1 MDSLEA
7 IGACKRAAAART
19 PFFWGFDMA
28 HSPLSMLWIQRDRPP
43 RPLVSGEWAEVT
55 HCGAQSSAELRQR
68 RVERYR
74 GLRTPFWAYGAPG
87 SGVSINVGRTL
98 VASNWSHAVELLH
111 GAFGQ
116 RDAHGRGTSPTAGGR
131 ALLAAYTSVQIVN
144 HNEFYAGSAPRH
156 EIVMLHWRE
165 WESLAALATA
175 GTRDA
180 AALSRPPPAE
190 SVRCGRHPHLF
201 ACGTAHLRRFAHCG
215 NGAIRGAAF
224 AGIGLHSASCHDDEA
239 SSAPPAP
246 PPTCPNATASL
257 PPEACVQW
265 RARSRAVP
273 CEHNV
278 TFGCCG
284 DAMWV
289 AGCRGDFRCGGGK
302 LLRCG
307 DPFWKPGRAAHWCSC
322 VK

>member
-1 MDSLEA
+1 
-7 IGACKRAAAART
+7 
-19 PFFWGFDMA
+19 MA
-28 HSPLSMLWIQRDRPP
+28 YSPQSALWVQRDRPP
-43 RPLVSGEWAEVT
+43 RPLSSGEWAEVT

-98 VASNWSHAVELLH
+98 VARSWDHAVELLH

-116 RDAHGRGTSPTAGGR
+116 RDARGRGTPPTPEGR
-131 ALLAAYTSVQIVN
+131 ALLAAYTSVQVVN
-144 HNEFYAGSAPRH
+144 HAEFYAGSAPRH

-165 WESLAALATA
+165 WESLAELSTA
-175 GTRDA
+175 SMRDA
-180 AALSRPPPAE
+180 AGAGAKDTAQEGAAPDASGSSARAAPAE
-190 SVRCGRHPHLF
+190 SIRCGRHPHLF
-201 ACGTAHLRRFAHCG
+201 ACGPAHLRRFVHCG

-224 AGIGLHSASCHDDEA
+224 AGIGLHSASCQEQQQSGETRSA
-239 SSAPPAP
+239 S
-246 PPTCPNATASL
+246 PPTCPNATGSL
-257 PPEACVQW
+257 PPEQCVLW
-265 RARSRAVP
+265 RARSKAVA

-278 TFGCCG
+278 TFGCCEG
-284 DAMWV
+284 GMWV
-289 AGCRGDFRCGGGK
+289 VGCRGDFRCGGR

-322 VK
+322 TRSV